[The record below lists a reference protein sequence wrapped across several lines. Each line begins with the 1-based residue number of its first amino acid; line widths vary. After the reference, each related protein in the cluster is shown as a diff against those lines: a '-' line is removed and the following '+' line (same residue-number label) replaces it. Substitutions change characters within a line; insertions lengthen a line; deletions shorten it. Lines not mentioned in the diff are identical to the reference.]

1 MKFFVLSYTR
11 QQGQPA
17 LISGASMMDFC
28 LLSSSVYIPAFLNK
42 GFDPGL
48 DSNNAL
54 PLPQE
59 RLFTILGLVPW
70 EMNAESQTPTTQGL
84 AFTPCTKTLSQLFS

>member
-1 MKFFVLSYTR
+1 M
-11 QQGQPA
+11 
-17 LISGASMMDFC
+17 ISGASMMDFC
-28 LLSSSVYIPAFLNK
+28 LLSSSIYIPAFLNK
-42 GFDPGL
+42 GFDPSL

-59 RLFTILGLVPW
+59 RLFMILGLVPW

-84 AFTPCTKTLSQLFS
+84 AFTPFTKTLSQLSS